1 MKKEVYSSFEGKLN
15 VDCQNGYIITE
26 IKDFYEVE
34 FLSVWQDIPDKKV
47 RIRKKFL
54 PECDFENYE
63 KICDLTRYIED
74 GLGDYGQ
81 CWYNGKW
88 YGYDLVCKIR
98 EKYQVNN
105 WKYGV

>member
-47 RIRKKFL
+47 RIRKLRKNL
-54 PECDFENYE
+54 
-63 KICDLTRYIED
+63 
-74 GLGDYGQ
+74 
-81 CWYNGKW
+81 
-88 YGYDLVCKIR
+88 
-98 EKYQVNN
+98 
-105 WKYGV
+105 